1 MPTLTRAQNLLNG
14 RFPQMFY
21 CDQETSGDINPSI
34 WELWH
39 IRAVQETNEDD
50 KSIMLTICNGLCRKD
65 TTKYSVHEDAN
76 VNTVTQAGD

>member
-1 MPTLTRAQNLLNG
+1 MVH
-14 RFPQMFY
+14 
-21 CDQETSGDINPSI
+21 CDLETSVDINPSI

-50 KSIMLTICNGLCRKD
+50 TSIMLTICNGLHRKG
-65 TTKYSVHEDAN
+65 TTKYSVHEDAK